1 MYSIPS
7 LGSYSHR
14 DLFTWLENW
23 GLDPEPFNAPD
34 RQKPSSIES
43 SDLNKTAFKPR
54 KRKAIPKTKAV
65 QRTHHRETQEEEL
78 EDDITPIDK
87 ESSLDETAGS
97 TLAVPEKATL
107 SISKI
112 CPQSKTCQPKRR
124 NVVTPDFPISISTM
138 DIEIDV
144 RTTIDENLDDTLDLN
159 DKERSTLS
167 PTDAAEKDS
176 PAGGENTRTALLE
189 VSPTKGFYWNLA
201 QKVQKT
207 DKKDMPHES
216 SPIIDTTDSEEPPL
230 VTEIENSPPEN
241 QNESMTPL
249 SQNVPGT
256 EIQKSPKRKFVQS
269 LRFDVSGTEKRRKR
283 CRTNNEDTR
292 KGNILGDY
300 APEGKDT
307 PAVNP
312 TETEMPGEIS
322 PPRELVQ
329 YITQTSCRQL
339 NRDLDE
345 ISRLKTVRN
354 IREKSAKRADVAD
367 DVIDSTLLIQN
378 VLRLDNKSMKLLHRM
393 SHSSPLPSKHRASGK
408 KANKV
413 HVVSNEI
420 VSRKITAVR
429 DKPESVDSPAPGE
442 SNPKAKS
449 SVDALGVESHVVDES
464 NTAIERDSVA
474 LGVNSPTLNQKDI
487 ETKSAVDATGVNSPA
502 VVTGTIN
509 TSSSTAH
516 NWCKFTSGRHKQH
529 RRQQP
534 YCGAP
539 SEVTS
544 PRKTGTK
551 SKSVVDALGVESHV
565 VDESNTAIER
575 DSVAL
580 GVNSPTLN
588 DRGIET
594 KSAVDATGVN
604 SPALSKTLTKVKSV
618 VNATAVNSPAVVTG
632 TINTSSSTAVLR
644 VTSPAPSPTNI
655 TVRSK
660 VSTTGVNSPAPSKTL
675 TKIEGVVNATGVNS
689 PAIGKGT
696 INTSNSTACD
706 VREELL
712 SIDKS
717 VSKVSVVKR
726 APKTRTLPRA
736 PNKTKEKFPD
746 LTDETPSKTLTK
758 IEGVVNATGV
768 NSPAIGKGTINTSN
782 STACDVREKLLS
794 IDKSVSKIRRKR
806 ILRLYVKANRSQILR
821 DARIGTELQHTISRG
836 TANVSK
842 IATIIA
848 NHRDTIDFEHFN
860 RSEAKKSHRFST
872 TSLRS
877 VKNRL
882 HQYTYKVRYDEI
894 RTKLENIPRIENVP
908 NAIIEEFDAQEQF

>member
-1 MYSIPS
+1 MKKMADS
-7 LGSYSHR
+7 
-14 DLFTWLENW
+14 D
-23 GLDPEPFNAPD
+23 ACA
-34 RQKPSSIES
+34 QKI
-43 SDLNKTAFKPR
+43 FVM
-54 KRKAIPKTKAV
+54 KRPIGTKAV

-97 TLAVPEKATL
+97 TLAVPEKSYTVDLKNMSTKRRDPPSAKPFIINNTKDDMSNIKGKRLLICQLKSSKTKDRSENATL
-107 SISKI
+107 SVIGENSGASTEILPDKH
-112 CPQSKTCQPKRR
+112 SNTEKTCQPKRR
-124 NVVTPDFPISISTM
+124 NVVTPDFPESISTM

-189 VSPTKGFYWNLA
+189 LLESRAKST
-201 QKVQKT
+201 KT

-312 TETEMPGEIS
+312 TETEMPGETS

-329 YITQTSCRQL
+329 YITETSCRQL

-354 IREKSAKRADVAD
+354 IREKSPKRADVAD

-378 VLRLDNKSMKLLHRM
+378 VLRLDNKSMRLLHRM
-393 SHSSPLPSKHRASGK
+393 SYSTPLPSKHRASGK

-449 SVDALGVESHVVDES
+449 VVDALGVESHVVDES

-487 ETKSAVDATGVNSPA
+487 ETKSA
-502 VVTGTIN
+502 
-509 TSSSTAH
+509 
-516 NWCKFTSGRHKQH
+516 
-529 RRQQP
+529 
-534 YCGAP
+534 
-539 SEVTS
+539 
-544 PRKTGTK
+544 
-551 SKSVVDALGVESHV
+551 
-565 VDESNTAIER
+565 
-575 DSVAL
+575 
-580 GVNSPTLN
+580 
-588 DRGIET
+588 
-594 KSAVDATGVN
+594 
-604 SPALSKTLTKVKSV
+604 LSMQLV
-618 VNATAVNSPAVVTG
+618 
-632 TINTSSSTAVLR
+632 
-644 VTSPAPSPTNI
+644 
-655 TVRSK
+655 
-660 VSTTGVNSPAPSKTL
+660 
-675 TKIEGVVNATGVNS
+675 
-689 PAIGKGT
+689 
-696 INTSNSTACD
+696 
-706 VREELL
+706 
-712 SIDKS
+712 
-717 VSKVSVVKR
+717 
-726 APKTRTLPRA
+726 
-736 PNKTKEKFPD
+736 
-746 LTDETPSKTLTK
+746 
-758 IEGVVNATGV
+758 
-768 NSPAIGKGTINTSN
+768 
-782 STACDVREKLLS
+782 
-794 IDKSVSKIRRKR
+794 
-806 ILRLYVKANRSQILR
+806 
-821 DARIGTELQHTISRG
+821 
-836 TANVSK
+836 
-842 IATIIA
+842 
-848 NHRDTIDFEHFN
+848 
-860 RSEAKKSHRFST
+860 
-872 TSLRS
+872 
-877 VKNRL
+877 
-882 HQYTYKVRYDEI
+882 
-894 RTKLENIPRIENVP
+894 
-908 NAIIEEFDAQEQF
+908 